1 MSSFVKREGG
11 VLKPIPVPPKMY
23 IAFNMAHNPSGDPRG
38 PDDGFRTGLMFKG
51 MSGSEDELRNALR
64 DDVRFDPDQSYAIFE
79 LVRLI
84 SAEEDHPRK
93 YTIHDRN
100 MR

>member
-1 MSSFVKREGG
+1 MPMVKREGG
-11 VLKPIPVPPKMY
+11 VLKSIAVPPKMY

-51 MSGSEDELRNALR
+51 MSGSEDELRTALKN
-64 DDVRFDPDQSYAIFE
+64 DVRFDPDQTYAIFE
-79 LVRLI
+79 MVRLI
-84 SAEEDHPRK
+84 SAENSMPMSVRVN
-93 YTIHDRN
+93 DRN

>member
-1 MSSFVKREGG
+1 MPMVKREGG

-51 MSGSEDELRNALR
+51 MSGSEDELRTALK

-84 SAEEDHPRK
+84 SAEEDHPCK
-93 YTIHDRN
+93 YIIHDRN